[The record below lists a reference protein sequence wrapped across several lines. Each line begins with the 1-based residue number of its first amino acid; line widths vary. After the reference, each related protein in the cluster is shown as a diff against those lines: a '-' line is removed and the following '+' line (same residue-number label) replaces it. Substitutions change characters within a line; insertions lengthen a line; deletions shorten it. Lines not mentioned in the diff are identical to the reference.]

1 MKLRISEISEAIS
14 AHNEND
20 PSAAAV
26 AERCGYL
33 IDQLEKVY
41 ILEISQGGTEA
52 AYAIGDVIN
61 LLDLIREQ
69 AETCRA

>member
-1 MKLRISEISEAIS
+1 MNLRISEISEAIC

-33 IDQLEKVY
+33 IEQLVNVY
-41 ILEISQGGTEA
+41 VLEISKGGTEA
-52 AYAIGDVIN
+52 AYAIGDVMN
-61 LLDLIREQ
+61 LLELLRE
-69 AETCRA
+69 RA